1 MKVIKTIL
9 RSFLF
14 GIGVGILLAPRAG
27 NETRR
32 LLSERLNTLIDGAS
46 ELADNFNGGSSDAV
60 TTSYV
65 PSQHYNESTT
75 SREVGTAADR
85 MSM

>member
-27 NETRR
+27 SETRR
-32 LLSERLNTLIDGAS
+32 MLSERLNTLIDGAS
-46 ELADNFNGGSSDAV
+46 DLADNFSGGSSDTTA
-60 TTSYV
+60 TSYV
-65 PSQHYNESTT
+65 PSQHYTESTA
-75 SREVGTAADR
+75 SREVGTSADR